1 MDISRLLSKESSFH
15 KLFPKC
21 ITRSDCDCFEEIQKN
36 LPTATGNDL
45 YIIQCIELLEQ
56 SMYLIKIH
64 QNKETIV
71 EIVYTVKVTIDSIK
85 STIQFLLATKKK
97 LEKVLPKDQ
106 RCYIDFPSKPVTIHQ
121 YLQYVDLFCN
131 YHFFI
136 INMMYYNNSKLS
148 MEYLKNILEVHLE
161 LIFIFQQF
169 QKLQK
174 LGYTY
179 SSETTFGS
187 KNCIQL
193 YWS

>member
-1 MDISRLLSKESSFH
+1 MDISRFLLKESSIH

-21 ITRSDCDCFEEIQKN
+21 ITRSDCDCFEELNKN
-36 LPTATGNDL
+36 LPTATGNET
-45 YIIQCIELLEQ
+45 YILQCIELLEQ

-71 EIVYTVKVTIDSIK
+71 EIIYTVKVSMNTIRS
-85 STIQFLLATKKK
+85 SIQFLLTTKKK
-97 LEKVLPKDQ
+97 LEKVLPKDK
-106 RCYIDFPSKPVTIHQ
+106 RCFIDFPSKPVSVFQ
-121 YLQYVDLFCN
+121 YLQYVDIFCN

-136 INMMYYNNSKLS
+136 IDMMYYNNSKLS
-148 MEYLKNILEVHLE
+148 IEYLRNILEVHLE

-169 QKLQK
+169 QKLHK
-174 LGYTY
+174 FGYTY

-193 YWS
+193 YWN

>member
-1 MDISRLLSKESSFH
+1 MDISRLLSKESSIH

-21 ITRSDCDCFEEIQKN
+21 ITRSDCDCFEEVQKN
-36 LPTATGNDL
+36 FPTATGNDL

-56 SMYLIKIH
+56 SMYLVKIH

-71 EIVYTVKVTIDSIK
+71 EIIYTVKVSINAIR
-85 STIQFLLATKKK
+85 STIQFLLTTKKK
-97 LEKVLPKDQ
+97 LEKVLPNDR
-106 RCYIDFPSKPVTIHQ
+106 RCYIDFPSKPVSVLK

-136 INMMYYNNSKLS
+136 IDMMYYNNSKLS
-148 MEYLKNILEVHLE
+148 IDYLKNILEVHLE

-174 LGYTY
+174 FGYTS

-193 YWS
+193 YWN